1 MVGKAAGPRHSQPA
15 SPPPPHQLSRQ
26 VSQLDKGP
34 PSPSC
39 RAPSL
44 SRAAQVGERGRP
56 SGRARGGAL
65 GTERSLPPRHSL
77 F

>member
-1 MVGKAAGPRHSQPA
+1 MVGKAAGPRRSQL
-15 SPPPPHQLSRQ
+15 SPPHTHQLSRQ

-56 SGRARGGAL
+56 SGRGRGGAL